1 MSTTG
6 AQLGS
11 TCGFSTRLSLRWV
24 PEIPEETTDT
34 IVLSVG
40 EWFVDLRMDIK
51 SGNIDWAMAGTRI
64 EENPKEIPLKV
75 LFTRE
80 LDSLNEIGIVD
91 VGNFSPQSDGT
102 DLETGEMPR
111 ADLPGAPM
119 TTFEE
124 VWRELPFREGPEGA
138 KKGISWILES
148 DDAPLTP
155 GEQSGQATVT
165 KVFLGRIWGTYL
177 AFQQT
182 QTHSSEKDESGAWSV
197 KRVGGEVSA
206 RREEWSSGW
215 KEKYVVGPDADAVP
229 SIKNGFEGEGTGSW
243 RIPGEKVI
251 IQGRS
256 FITRAFEEIH

>member
-1 MSTTG
+1 MSATG

-24 PEIPEETTDT
+24 PEVPEETTDT

-40 EWFVDLRMDIK
+40 EWFLDLRMDK
-51 SGNIDWAMAGTRI
+51 ASGNIDWAMAGTRI

-91 VGNFSPQSDGT
+91 VGNFSPLPNGD
-102 DLETGEMPR
+102 DLESGEMPR

-119 TTFEE
+119 TAFEE
-124 VWRELPFREGPEGA
+124 VWRELAFREGPEGA

-148 DDAPLTP
+148 DDAPLAL
-155 GEQSGQATVT
+155 GEQEKEVTVT
-165 KVFLGRIWGTYL
+165 KTFLGRIWGTYL

-182 QTHSSEKDESGAWSV
+182 QTHTNQKNESGEWSV
-197 KRVGGEVSA
+197 KRAGGEVSA
-206 RREEWSSGW
+206 RREEWGTGW
-215 KEKYVVGPDADAVP
+215 EEKYVVGPDSAAVP
-229 SIKNGFEGEGTGSW
+229 SIKSGFEGEGKGPW
-243 RIPGEKVI
+243 KVPGEKVSI
-251 IQGRS
+251 GGKSYIV
-256 FITRAFEEIH
+256 RAFEEIE